1 METAAMKDKLMGV
14 AGLPFAGMATGL
26 DFVKQVWSNVDLP
39 AGAAGP
45 LADSLGKFITPTLDV
60 KEIDKRIA
68 DLRAVEKW
76 LDLNLNMLKATVQAL
91 EVQRGTITQLSRL
104 GIGKDEHGESGSL
117 KQLPKV
123 AMENAGKL
131 MSPANW
137 WAMMS
142 GPVAEMMGSAA
153 KAGVKR
159 AVRAT
164 SARSDARTSEARK
177 GTARTAAR
185 APAKSAA
192 RKRTAR

>member
-1 METAAMKDKLMGV
+1 MKDKLMGM

-45 LADSLGKFITPTLDV
+45 LADSLSKFITPTLDV

-91 EVQRGTITQLSRL
+91 EVQRGTITQLSRM

-117 KQLPKV
+117 RELPKV

-164 SARSDARTSEARK
+164 ARK
-177 GTARTAAR
+177 PAKKVA
-185 APAKSAA
+185 APAKKAA
-192 RKRTAR
+192 AKKRAPR

>member
-1 METAAMKDKLMGV
+1 MTDKFKTV

-45 LADSLGKFITPTLDV
+45 LADSLSKFITPTLNV
-60 KEIDKRIA
+60 QEIDKRIT

-76 LDLNLNMLKATVQAL
+76 LELNLNMLKATVQAL

-104 GIGKDEHGESGSL
+104 GIGKDENGESGSL
-117 KQLPKV
+117 KELPKM

-142 GPVAEMMGSAA
+142 GPMAELMGSAA

-159 AVRAT
+159 AIKAT
-164 SARSDARTSEARK
+164 AP
-177 GTARTAAR
+177 R
-185 APAKSAA
+185 APAAKKAVKKSAA
-192 RKRTAR
+192 KRSARKST

>member
-1 METAAMKDKLMGV
+1 MKDKLMGV

-45 LADSLGKFITPTLDV
+45 LADSLGKFIAPTLDV
-60 KEIDKRIA
+60 QEIDKRIT

-76 LDLNLNMLKATVQAL
+76 LELNLSMLKATVQAL

-104 GIGKDEHGESGSL
+104 GIGKDEFGESGSL
-117 KQLPKV
+117 KELPKV

-142 GPVAEMMGSAA
+142 GPVAEIMGSAA
-153 KAGVKR
+153 KAGMKRAIKATSQHKAVAHKPAKKAVKKAPAKR
-159 AVRAT
+159 AVR
-164 SARSDARTSEARK
+164 RS
-177 GTARTAAR
+177 
-185 APAKSAA
+185 
-192 RKRTAR
+192 

>member
-1 METAAMKDKLMGV
+1 MKDTFKSV
-14 AGLPFAGMATGL
+14 AGLPFTGMATGL

-45 LADSLGKFITPTLDV
+45 LADSLSKFITPTLNV
-60 KEIDKRIA
+60 QEIDKRIT

-76 LDLNLNMLKATVQAL
+76 LELNLNMLKATVQAL
-91 EVQRGTITQLSRL
+91 EIQRGTIAQLSRL
-104 GIGKDEHGESGSL
+104 GIGKDENGETGSFTE
-117 KQLPKV
+117 LPKM

-142 GPVAEMMGSAA
+142 GPVAELMGSAA

-159 AVRAT
+159 AIKA
-164 SARSDARTSEARK
+164 SAKAAAPRKASANKAVKKAAVKRSTRK
-177 GTARTAAR
+177 A
-185 APAKSAA
+185 
-192 RKRTAR
+192 

>member
-1 METAAMKDKLMGV
+1 MKDKLMGM

-45 LADSLGKFITPTLDV
+45 LADSLSKFITPTLDV

-117 KQLPKV
+117 KELPKV

-131 MSPANW
+131 MSPSNW

-159 AVRAT
+159 AVKAT
-164 SARSDARTSEARK
+164 APRSAVKKSAK
-177 GTARTAAR
+177 K
-185 APAKSAA
+185 APAKRST
-192 RKRTAR
+192 RKT